1 MEGGRHGKMRQLD
14 VSFAAKMK
22 PEGVTSGT
30 IAGRP
35 ALVFVDDGG
44 GYQTLWLDE

>member
-1 MEGGRHGKMRQLD
+1 
-14 VSFAAKMK
+14 
-22 PEGVTSGT
+22 VTSGT
-30 IAGRP
+30 IAGKP